1 MATEEENRLKE
12 VKRLQEALKDLASQA
27 AETEKQLEAALGR
40 SKDEAKNVEAVTAA
54 IRKQAAAYR
63 AGLQTLEKI
72 NASIAESKRLEEEL
86 LRLRTTTTTSV
97 DEYNAATEKLNKA
110 IAHTA
115 ELESLE
121 TAGKVELTKA
131 GSDLATIIENNAKAQ
146 EIYAKVLAKVNLGQE
161 VTAEDMAEAAAA
173 MEEYTE
179 KFQAGAAV
187 ADTLQDSIL
196 GLSGGF
202 SKFAGMLEQG
212 EGGIDGFVS
221 GFKGYDKILNLAAG
235 SLLKLVEVSF
245 DFALEQDKVFSE
257 FRKSTGAGRE
267 FDGVMKDIEGSGRIA
282 GVTLE
287 ETAQA
292 VGSLKNTFTDF
303 TYFSKETQKE
313 IGKTVTILA
322 EMGLT
327 AETQSQI
334 LQTATQSLGMSV
346 EGAQGFLLDLHNTA
360 TSLGID
366 VDRLGQEFEKNRD
379 ILARYGGNATKV
391 FKEMAV
397 QAKAAGMEVSQLLG
411 VVDKFKTFDGAAQ
424 AVGRLNAIMGKPA
437 LNAMDML
444 NAAYEDPAAG
454 VRMIKDAFDEAGNS
468 VEALSGQE
476 LMVWSDAL
484 GMSAAEAANFLG
496 QSNEELQINQMEMEE
511 AAQKAQEMQN
521 ITEQLSNAFKQLYLD
536 AEPFLTNVLI
546 PMVTGFADFM
556 QIIGSAIRNFKTFG
570 ATAIFVGTAL
580 AGIAMMIPGL
590 QPLATAG
597 LVTLAAAVG
606 TGAGLVTA
614 SAVDTPPEAEGA
626 STEDLSA
633 FAKGGRVFGSM
644 IPRPLKRFS
653 NGGMVMETSAGSP
666 SIPIRMNEA
675 NRKELAIVPS
685 GTMIANADDT
695 KNVIQSNEAVISEL
709 QGLRRDLANAAQNK
723 GREKVQ
729 LVLDNGR
736 EFATTVVR
744 EGLRGG
750 NAVSPFGGGKY

>member
-1 MATEEENRLKE
+1 
-12 VKRLQEALKDLASQA
+12 

-303 TYFSKETQKE
+303 TYFSKETQK
-313 IGKTVTILA
+313 
-322 EMGLT
+322 
-327 AETQSQI
+327 
-334 LQTATQSLGMSV
+334 
-346 EGAQGFLLDLHNTA
+346 
-360 TSLGID
+360 
-366 VDRLGQEFEKNRD
+366 
-379 ILARYGGNATKV
+379 
-391 FKEMAV
+391 
-397 QAKAAGMEVSQLLG
+397 
-411 VVDKFKTFDGAAQ
+411 
-424 AVGRLNAIMGKPA
+424 
-437 LNAMDML
+437 
-444 NAAYEDPAAG
+444 
-454 VRMIKDAFDEAGNS
+454 
-468 VEALSGQE
+468 
-476 LMVWSDAL
+476 
-484 GMSAAEAANFLG
+484 
-496 QSNEELQINQMEMEE
+496 
-511 AAQKAQEMQN
+511 
-521 ITEQLSNAFKQLYLD
+521 
-536 AEPFLTNVLI
+536 
-546 PMVTGFADFM
+546 
-556 QIIGSAIRNFKTFG
+556 
-570 ATAIFVGTAL
+570 
-580 AGIAMMIPGL
+580 
-590 QPLATAG
+590 
-597 LVTLAAAVG
+597 
-606 TGAGLVTA
+606 
-614 SAVDTPPEAEGA
+614 
-626 STEDLSA
+626 
-633 FAKGGRVFGSM
+633 
-644 IPRPLKRFS
+644 
-653 NGGMVMETSAGSP
+653 
-666 SIPIRMNEA
+666 
-675 NRKELAIVPS
+675 
-685 GTMIANADDT
+685 
-695 KNVIQSNEAVISEL
+695 
-709 QGLRRDLANAAQNK
+709 
-723 GREKVQ
+723 
-729 LVLDNGR
+729 
-736 EFATTVVR
+736 
-744 EGLRGG
+744 
-750 NAVSPFGGGKY
+750 